1 MMIVVTGA
9 AGQLGRL
16 TVEALLER
24 GVPASRVV
32 AAVRSPKK
40 AADLARRGVDVREA
54 DYDRPATLAAAF
66 EDARRVL
73 LVSGSEVGRRVPQH
87 RAVIDAAGE
96 AGAELMAYT
105 SVLHADTTT
114 VPVAPEHR
122 ETEEYLRDSGLPH
135 CLLRNGWYTENYE
148 QAARQGLKTRVIAG
162 AAGDGRIASAS
173 RADYAAAAAAVLA
186 DEGTDGGGAHTD
198 AVYELSGDTAWTM
211 ADFAAVLTDLTG
223 TEVVYRDLSADGY
236 AKALTGAGLPEGT
249 ARFLAGTDAAIAAG
263 DLGDTPGDLSR
274 LIGRPT
280 TPLRDTLAALLG
292 S

>member
-1 MMIVVTGA
+1 MIVVTGA

-24 GVPASRVV
+24 GVPASWVA
-32 AAVRSPKK
+32 AAVRSPEK
-40 AADLARRGVDVREA
+40 AADLARRGVRVREA
-54 DYDRPATLAAAF
+54 DYDRPGTLAAAF
-66 EDARRVL
+66 EDASRVL

-87 RAVIDAAGE
+87 RAVIDAAGD
-96 AGAELMAYT
+96 AGAELLVYT
-105 SVLHADTTT
+105 SVLHADTST

-122 ETEEYLRDSGLPH
+122 ETEEYLRDSGPPH

-148 QAARQGLKTRVIAG
+148 QAARQGLETGMIAG

-173 RADYAAAAAAVLA
+173 RADYAEAAAAVL
-186 DEGTDGGGAHTD
+186 DGDGTTD
-198 AVYELSGDTAWTM
+198 HANAVYELSGDTAWTM

-236 AKALTGAGLPEGT
+236 VKALTGAGLPEGT
-249 ARFLAGTDAAIAAG
+249 ARFLVETDAAIAAG

-274 LIGRPT
+274 LIDRPT
-280 TPLRDTLAALLG
+280 TPLRDTLAALLE

>member
-1 MMIVVTGA
+1 MIVVTGA

-16 TVEALLER
+16 TVEALLEL
-24 GVPASRVV
+24 GVPASEVV
-32 AAVRSPKK
+32 AAVRSPEK
-40 AADLARRGVDVREA
+40 AADLAGRGVQVREA
-54 DYDRPATLAAAF
+54 DYDRPGTLAAAF
-66 EDARRVL
+66 EGARRVL

-87 RAVIDAAGE
+87 RAVVDAAKA
-96 AGAELMAYT
+96 AGAELLAYT

-122 ETEEYLRDSGLPH
+122 ETEEYLRGSGLPH

-148 QAARQGLKTRVIAG
+148 QAARQGLEAGVIAG

-173 RADYAAAAAAVLA
+173 RADYAEAAAAVLA
-186 DEGTDGGGAHTD
+186 AEDASAHAG

-211 ADFAAVLTDLTG
+211 ADFAATLTDLTG

-236 AKALTGAGLPEGT
+236 VKALTGAGLPEGT
-249 ARFLAGTDAAIAAG
+249 AHFLADTDASIATGHLA
-263 DLGDTPGDLSR
+263 DTPGDLSR

-280 TPLRDTLAALLG
+280 TPLRDVLAPVVR

>member
-1 MMIVVTGA
+1 MIVVTGA

-24 GVPASRVV
+24 GVPVSRVV
-32 AAVRSPKK
+32 AAVRSPEKV
-40 AADLARRGVDVREA
+40 ADLARRGVRVREA
-54 DYDRPATLAAAF
+54 DYDRPGTLATAF

-87 RAVIDAAGE
+87 RAVIDAAGD
-96 AGAELMAYT
+96 AGAELLVYT
-105 SVLHADTTT
+105 SVLHADTST

-122 ETEEYLRDSGLPH
+122 ETEEYLRDSGPPH

-148 QAARQGLKTRVIAG
+148 QAARQSLETGMIAG

-173 RADYAAAAAAVLA
+173 RADYAEAAAAVL
-186 DEGTDGGGAHTD
+186 DGDGTTD
-198 AVYELSGDTAWTM
+198 HANAVYELSGDTAWTM

-236 AKALTGAGLPEGT
+236 VKALTGAGLPEGT
-249 ARFLAGTDAAIAAG
+249 ARFLAETDAAIAAG

-280 TPLRDTLAALLG
+280 TPLRDTLAALLE

>member
-16 TVEALLER
+16 TVEALLAR
-24 GVPASRVV
+24 GVPASQVV
-32 AAVRSPKK
+32 AAVRSPEK
-40 AADLARRGVDVREA
+40 AADLAGRGAQVREA
-54 DYDRPATLAAAF
+54 DYDRPGTLAAAF
-66 EDARRVL
+66 EGARRVL

-87 RAVIDAAGE
+87 RAVVDAAKA
-96 AGAELMAYT
+96 AGVELLTYT

-122 ETEEYLRDSGLPH
+122 ETEDYLRDSGLPH

-148 QAARQGLKTRVIAG
+148 QAARQGLETGVIAG

-173 RADYAAAAAAVLA
+173 RADYAEAAAAVLSA
-186 DEGTDGGGAHTD
+186 EDASAHAGAVH
-198 AVYELSGDTAWTM
+198 ELSGDTAWTM

-236 AKALTGAGLPEGT
+236 VKALTGAGLPEGT
-249 ARFLAGTDAAIAAG
+249 ARFLADTDASIAAG
-263 DLGDTPGDLSR
+263 HLADTPGDLSR

-280 TPLRDTLAALLG
+280 TPLRDTLAALLKG
-292 S
+292 